1 MNTTAFNC
9 PYVVLHRDTV
19 HHVRATLPE
28 TLTRMGEK
36 DMKEHLPASV
46 TTCKMVYI
54 PNIGYLLAI
63 TGWNPSPADNVDM
76 ENLEFKFVS
85 NNIRYYKS
93 PSAKGYFLIFKT
105 IFILCIFNLFLRPFG
120 IKIDSFRIGRHHR
133 RYNAEDK

>member
-1 MNTTAFNC
+1 MSARLSKRC
-9 PYVVLHRDTV
+9 VLHFHTV
-19 HHVRATLPE
+19 NHVRSTLSE

-63 TGWNPSPADNVDM
+63 TGWNPSPADNTDL

-93 PSAKGYFLIFKT
+93 PSAKGSVIFR
-105 IFILCIFNLFLRPFG
+105 FIRQVYV
-120 IKIDSFRIGRHHR
+120 SR
-133 RYNAEDK
+133 RAFAASVVSSCARFELKSVFQNWTTL